1 MKIKIKQSTAER
13 IKKHDINL
21 AGADD
26 VINRA
31 IDALEKKAAR
41 KPKETKKPDLRLA
54 RILSAE
60 INGKVFEE
68 LRWRPLLFHILILA
82 GKSKSPQKIEEIF
95 SIVPKIKRGMS
106 QTIDHQGK
114 RVDDIH
120 NYIKEIDGSIPVSW
134 RAPQYGE
141 AIRKIA
147 KLFGFTIDIHY
158 HRYGNN
164 SQMGKLGFI
173 RVGK

>member
-1 MKIKIKQSTAER
+1 MKIKIKRSTAER

-31 IDALEKKAAR
+31 MDALEKKAAR
-41 KPKETKKPDLRLA
+41 KPKESKKPDLCHA

-68 LRWRPLLFHILILA
+68 PRWRPVLVHVLTLA
-82 GKSKSPQKIEEIF
+82 GKRKSPQKIEEIF
-95 SIVPKIKRGMS
+95 SIVPKIKRGMP
-106 QTIDHQGK
+106 QTIDHRGQ
-114 RVDDIH
+114 RVDDTH
-120 NYIKEIDGSIPVSW
+120 NYIKEINGSIPISW

-141 AIRKIA
+141 AIEKIA
-147 KLFGFTIDIHY
+147 KLFGFIIDINY

-164 SQMGKLGFI
+164 SQVGELGFI